1 MVRVSILLLLAGIA
15 HPVFAQDFE
24 LDETELVFE
33 IDGVDEFSE
42 IDEFGE
48 EIEFDDASFEVET
61 TTSLALTALYRYSRE
76 NTLQTTTDISRFEL
90 DLEDTADWGGL
101 GNIEWKAQLAA
112 EDNNGTSTSETI
124 LKKFTLQNSYKDVS
138 WKLGK
143 MRIGWGELEG
153 ISILDIVNPAASS
166 SGSSSGERD
175 SGQWALSAD
184 YFIGEDILSGFSI
197 VQPAISSEIIPLASD
212 NSKPEFGLKYQRPSG
227 QGQVSL
233 YAAQLLP
240 QSAVI
245 SLGAGTSS
253 AQPYNLLGLSYNYAR
268 SGVLWEFDLGYK
280 SGQERSDLIGLSRH
294 DRLDLGVGFEYAL
307 NSTTQINMAAYG
319 QFWLNQTEK
328 YYFPGGFED
337 KETNAGY
344 QLYISK
350 DLYNETWNAAA
361 VFSGALDASL
371 ANQAISVEY
380 TGLDELKL
388 LASAYWIQANSDSL
402 FSAYDGA
409 NGISFS
415 VERSF

>member
-1 MVRVSILLLLAGIA
+1 MRVSILLLLVGIA
-15 HPVFAQDFE
+15 HPAFAQDFE
-24 LDETELVFE
+24 FDETELEFE
-33 IDGVDEFSE
+33 IEGGDAFGE
-42 IDEFGE
+42 IDEFDE
-48 EIEFDDASFEVET
+48 DIEFDDASFEVET

-166 SGSSSGERD
+166 SGSSSGESD
-175 SGQWALSAD
+175 AGQWALSAD

-197 VQPAISSEIIPLASD
+197 VQPAISSQIIPLASD
-212 NSKPEFGLKYQRPSG
+212 NTQPEFGLKYQRLSG
-227 QGQVSL
+227 QGQLSL

-240 QSAVI
+240 QSAVVN
-245 SLGAGTSS
+245 LGAAASS
-253 AQPYNLLGLSYNYAR
+253 AQAYNLVGLSYNYAR

-280 SGQERSDLIGLSRH
+280 SGQERSDLTGLSTH

-319 QFWLNQTEK
+319 QFWLNQKDK

-350 DLYNETWNAAA
+350 DFSNETWNAAA

-388 LASAYWIQANSDSL
+388 LANAYWIQANSDSL

>member
-15 HPVFAQDFE
+15 HPIFAQDFE

-166 SGSSSGERD
+166 SGSSSGESD
-175 SGQWALSAD
+175 AGQWALSAD

-212 NSKPEFGLKYQRPSG
+212 NSPPEFGLKYQRPSG
-227 QGQVSL
+227 QGQISL

-240 QSAVI
+240 QSAVVN
-245 SLGAGTSS
+245 LGSGTSS
-253 AQPYNLLGLSYNYAR
+253 AQSYNLLGLSYNYAR

-280 SGQERSDLIGLSRH
+280 SGQERSDLTGLSRH
-294 DRLDLGVGFEYAL
+294 DRLDLGIGFEYAL

-350 DLYNETWNAAA
+350 DLSDETWNAGA

>member
-1 MVRVSILLLLAGIA
+1 MRASILLLLAGIA
-15 HPVFAQDFE
+15 HPAFAQDFE
-24 LDETELVFE
+24 FDETELLFE
-33 IDGVDEFSE
+33 IDGVDAFSE
-42 IDEFGE
+42 TDEFGE
-48 EIEFDDASFEVET
+48 DFEFDDASFEVET

-76 NTLQTTTDISRFEL
+76 NTLQTTTDISRFEF
-90 DLEDTADWGGL
+90 DLEDTANWGGL

-112 EDNNGTSTSETI
+112 QDNNGANSLETN
-124 LKKFTLQNSYKDVS
+124 LTHFTLQNSYKDVS

-153 ISILDIVNPAASS
+153 ISILDIVNPAAAS
-166 SGSSSGERD
+166 SGSASGESD
-175 SGQWALSAD
+175 AGQWALSAD
-184 YFIGEDILSGFSI
+184 YFLGENTLSGFSI

-212 NSKPEFGLKYQRPSG
+212 NTQPEFGLKYQRPSG
-227 QGQVSL
+227 QGQLSL

-240 QSAVI
+240 QSAVVNI
-245 SLGAGTSS
+245 GAAASS
-253 AQPYNLLGLSYNYAR
+253 AQPYNLVGLSYNYAR
-268 SGVLWEFDLGYK
+268 SGVLWEFDFGYK
-280 SGQERSDLIGLSRH
+280 SGQERSDLTGLSTH
-294 DRLDLGVGFEYAL
+294 DRLDLGIGFEYAL

-319 QFWLNQTEK
+319 QFWLNQTDK

-350 DLYNETWNAAA
+350 DFSDETWNAAA

-409 NGISFS
+409 NGVSFS
-415 VERSF
+415 VEKSF

>member
-1 MVRVSILLLLAGIA
+1 MRVSILFLLAGIA

-90 DLEDTADWGGL
+90 DLGDTADWGGL
-101 GNIEWKAQLAA
+101 GNIDWKAQLAA
-112 EDNNGTSTSETI
+112 EDNNGTNSLEAN

-153 ISILDIVNPAASS
+153 ISILDIVNPAASY
-166 SGSSSGERD
+166 SGSSSGESD
-175 SGQWALSAD
+175 AGQWALSAD

-227 QGQVSL
+227 QGQISL

-240 QSAVI
+240 QSAVVN
-245 SLGAGTSS
+245 LGAGTSS
-253 AQPYNLLGLSYNYAR
+253 AQPYNLVGLSYNYAR

-280 SGQERSDLIGLSRH
+280 SGQERSDLTSLSTH

-319 QFWLNQTEK
+319 QFWLNQKEK

-337 KETNAGY
+337 KEINSGY
-344 QLYISK
+344 QVYASK
-350 DLYNETWNAAA
+350 SFSNDTWKTTALFTGDLDSSA
-361 VFSGALDASL
+361 SSQALSL
-371 ANQAISVEY
+371 EFLGFDGV
-380 TGLDELKL
+380 KL
-388 LASAYWIQANSDSL
+388 LTGAYWTQAKSGSS
-402 FSAYDGA
+402 FSALDGA

-415 VERSF
+415 IERSF